1 MRRACLIPG
10 LIAAAVVI
18 GACGRGTA
26 APVSTTLPA
35 RAPAPAP
42 APAAADT
49 APAAQAPAGIDS
61 ALAIRYMSEIQS
73 LCEREGGRL
82 WGVSLCGPI
91 VIADPFTKA
100 IVTNAPVP
108 AAPRP
113 AMLGYANSAV
123 QWGDARWTAVVWQ
136 HLSASDDTGRRVLM
150 MHEMFHRIQP
160 QLGFMLAE
168 PDNSHLDTYDG
179 RVWLQL
185 EWRALAAALRASG
198 TAERTAALRDALAFR
213 AARHELVPG
222 AAENERV
229 LEINEGL
236 AQYTGTV
243 VVIPSPAEAAAN
255 VVRQL
260 DNVTRNA
267 SFVRT
272 FAYPTGAAY
281 GLFLDEKAP
290 GWTRR
295 VRPTDDLAALLV
307 SATNLRP
314 SDDRDAAAE
323 RYGAGALREME
334 KRRAAEHA
342 ARVAEYRQRFV
353 DGPVLTLPK
362 GRSASFQ
369 TNGMTPIP
377 GAGLVYPVYRTTTD
391 WGKLEAALVL
401 VSDDGRTLAL
411 PAPTSPEGTT
421 LQGEGWT
428 LELAA
433 PWVVRPGARAG
444 DFVVVRGADAAP

>member
-1 MRRACLIPG
+1 MRRRP
-10 LIAAAVVI
+10 AAHLAMLASLA
-18 GACGRGTA
+18 GAGCASPAPEPATVSPASATVATAATA
-26 APVSTTLPA
+26 APRP
-35 RAPAPAP
+35 
-42 APAAADT
+42 
-49 APAAQAPAGIDS
+49 GIDS
-61 ALAIRYMSEIQS
+61 ALAARYLAEVQA
-73 LCEREGGRL
+73 LCERDAGGL

-91 VIADPFTKA
+91 VIADPLTKT
-100 IVTNAPVP
+100 IVTSAPAP

-113 AMLGYANSAV
+113 AMLGYANAAV
-123 QWGDARWTAVVWQ
+123 QWGDTRWMAVVWQ
-136 HLSASDDTGRRVLM
+136 HLTASDDTGRRVLM
-150 MHEMFHRIQP
+150 VHELFHRIQP

-168 PDNSHLDTYDG
+168 PKNDHLDTYDG

-198 TAERTAALRDALAFR
+198 AERTAALGDALAFR
-213 AARHELVPG
+213 AARQTPVPG

-243 VVIPSPAEAAAN
+243 IAIPSPMAAAAN

-260 DNVTRNA
+260 QRAAENP

-281 GLFLDEKAP
+281 GLLLDETSP
-290 GWTRR
+290 GWARR
-295 VRPTDDLAALLV
+295 LRPTDELAALLV
-307 SATNLRP
+307 AAANLRP
-314 SDDRDAAAE
+314 SADPDVAAE
-323 RYGAGALREME
+323 RYGGAELRVAER
-334 KRRAAEHA
+334 RRADEHA
-342 ARVAEYRQRFV
+342 ARVADYRKRFV

-362 GRSASFQ
+362 GRSASFI

-377 GAGLVYPVYRTTTD
+377 GAGTIYPTYRMTSD
-391 WGKLEAALVL
+391 WGKLEAAYVL
-401 VSDDGRTLAL
+401 VSDDNRTLAL
-411 PAPTSPEGTT
+411 PAPASTEGAT
-421 LQGEGWT
+421 LRGDGWT

-444 DFVVVRGADAAP
+444 DFVVVRGE